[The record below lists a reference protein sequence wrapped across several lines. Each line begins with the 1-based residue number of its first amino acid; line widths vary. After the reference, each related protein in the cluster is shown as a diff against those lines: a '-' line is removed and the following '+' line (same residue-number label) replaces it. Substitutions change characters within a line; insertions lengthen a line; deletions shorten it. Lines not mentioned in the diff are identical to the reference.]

1 MLIKKKNTALKRNLI
16 LIALIVILI
25 GIFSSQLLAQAQSM
39 KEYIYVDGKLIA
51 VEQQSTNPSD
61 TEPPTI
67 TITSPTSG
75 STYSTT
81 STPITL
87 GGTASD
93 NVGVT
98 QVTWANNRGG
108 SGSCSGTNSWTCSSI
123 VLQSGQNVLTVTATD
138 AASNS
143 GTDVLTVTFTPPDTQ
158 APTITITSPTSG
170 STYSTTS
177 TPITLGGTAS
187 DNVGVTQVT
196 WANNRGGSGSC
207 SGTNSWTCS
216 GIALQ
221 SGQNVLTVTATD
233 AASNSGTDVL
243 TVTYTIECTYSINP
257 TSRSIGSGGGTG
269 SVTVTA
275 SNGSCG
281 WTASSNNSWITVT
294 GGSSGTGNGT
304 VSYSISSNSGPARNG
319 TVTIAGHTFSVSQSN
334 GCSYSIN
341 PTSRSIGSGG
351 GTGTVSVTSSN
362 GSCGWTASSN
372 NSWITVT
379 GGSSGTGNGTVSY
392 SISSNSGPARN
403 GTVTIAGH
411 TFTVSQSNGC
421 SYSINPTSRS
431 IGAGGGTGSVSVT
444 ASNGSCGWTATSN
457 DSWIT
462 ITSGSSGS
470 GNGTVNYSVDSNSG
484 SGRSGTATIA
494 GHTFTINQE
503 DGGCYS
509 YCQTQY
515 VDDCVG
521 GFYAQCYA
529 SCGGNPGCIISCM
542 MYMEPQINAVCN
554 PDYCEENICQ

>member
-1 MLIKKKNTALKRNLI
+1 
-16 LIALIVILI
+16 
-25 GIFSSQLLAQAQSM
+25 
-39 KEYIYVDGKLIA
+39 
-51 VEQQSTNPSD
+51 
-61 TEPPTI
+61 
-67 TITSPTSG
+67 
-75 STYSTT
+75 
-81 STPITL
+81 
-87 GGTASD
+87 
-93 NVGVT
+93 VT

-143 GTDVLTVTFTPPDTQ
+143 GTDILTVTFTPPDTQ

-275 SNGSCG
+275 
-281 WTASSNNSWITVT
+281 
-294 GGSSGTGNGT
+294 
-304 VSYSISSNSGPARNG
+304 
-319 TVTIAGHTFSVSQSN
+319 
-334 GCSYSIN
+334 
-341 PTSRSIGSGG
+341 
-351 GTGTVSVTSSN
+351 SN